1 LDFLR
6 PFPGHRRPLTLERSG
21 CTVYAIGIG
30 SAKGRQRL
38 AADSRRSKGEEEKRM
53 GRSVLMMLALALA
66 ALAASPALG
75 AGGLSP
81 GVYVLALNGT
91 WRLAFVGRHFSIKR
105 NGKAAVAGLTTISA
119 KRVTFRDM
127 SGPYRCTGSQAV
139 GTYRWSR
146 SGKSLTLTVVRD
158 ACSGRKAILTN
169 GFTTL

>member
-1 LDFLR
+1 
-6 PFPGHRRPLTLERSG
+6 
-21 CTVYAIGIG
+21 
-30 SAKGRQRL
+30 
-38 AADSRRSKGEEEKRM
+38 M
-53 GRSVLMMLALALA
+53 GRSVLVLALALAALA

-81 GVYVLALNGT
+81 GVYVTKVTGATPLTLNGT
-91 WRLAFVGRHFSIKR
+91 WRLAFVGSHFSIKR
-105 NGKAAVAGLTTISA
+105 NGKAAVAGLATISG

-146 SGKSLTLTVVRD
+146 SGKSLTLTVIRD

-169 GFTTL
+169 GFTRL